1 MKIQCGVSFMNLQDI
16 IKEKQI
22 TKYKLAKISGV
33 SQTTINDICTGKVNI
48 KNCTG
53 ETLYKLAKALDV
65 SIEELLRESLE
76 YRPAFETFKSNICH
90 YVKDMGDIEF
100 LIDVIKSDLIYYYID
115 KKWYL
120 EALYLLGMVDYLCR
134 ENNMPLPENYKKL
147 RNLKLSAPIFPTGIV
162 ILCSVLKSEEPKEKI
177 LKEAIPEFLR
187 HNIVENEVRNVA

>member
-1 MKIQCGVSFMNLQDI
+1 MNLQDLI
-16 IKEKQI
+16 NEKQI

-53 ETLYKLAKALDV
+53 ETLYKLAKALEV
-65 SIEELLRESLE
+65 SIEELLRETLE
-76 YRPAFETFKSNICH
+76 HRPAFETFKSNICH

-100 LIDVIKSDLIYYYID
+100 LFEVINSDLINYYID

-134 ENNMPLPENYKKL
+134 ENGMPLPESYESL
-147 RNLKLSAPIFPTGIV
+147 RSLKLSKPIYPAGIV
-162 ILCSVLKSEEPKEKI
+162 ILCAALKTDKPKEKS

-187 HNIVENEVRNVA
+187 HNIVESEVRNVA